1 MDKQLQKQLE
11 KLFLE
16 MTRGAAR
23 KKIYALR
30 ARQDG
35 NKALARLFTAISS
48 SESAQAARFLIQLR
62 GQTGSSE
69 QNCSLAFNDE
79 IPLSITLYEQAT
91 RQADDIHNKAM
102 HSACSQSARVQRMH
116 LNLKKKLDR
125 RNGQDEESKIS
136 YHICQFC
143 GFIMENRAPENC
155 PICTA
160 PASRFQVIT
169 A

>member
-11 KLFLE
+11 KLFFE

-35 NKALARLFTAISS
+35 NKALASLFAAISS

-62 GQTGSSE
+62 GQTGSNK
-69 QNCSLAFNDE
+69 QNCSLAFTDE
-79 IPLSITLYEQAT
+79 IPRSIALYEQAAG
-91 RQADDIHNKAM
+91 QADDAHNKAI

-116 LNLKKKLDR
+116 LNLKKKLEKR
-125 RNGQDEESKIS
+125 SSQDQESQIS

-143 GFIMENRAPENC
+143 GFIMENKAPENC

-160 PASRFQVIT
+160 PASRFQEIT

>member
-11 KLFLE
+11 ELFLA

-30 ARQDG
+30 ARQEG
-35 NKALARLFTAISS
+35 NKALACLFAAISS

-62 GQTGSSE
+62 GQTGSNE
-69 QNCSLAFNDE
+69 QNCSLAFTDE
-79 IPLSITLYEQAT
+79 IPASITLYEKAAGQAG
-91 RQADDIHNKAM
+91 DVHDKAI
-102 HSACSQSARVQRMH
+102 HSASSQSVRVQRMH
-116 LNLKKKLDR
+116 LNLKKKLER
-125 RNGQDEESKIS
+125 KSQDKESKVS

-143 GFIMENRAPENC
+143 GFIMADKAPENC

-160 PASRFQVIT
+160 PASRFQEIT
-169 A
+169 T